1 MTDRE
6 QVSFWFDPVCPW
18 AWLTS
23 RWILEAEKV
32 RPIDIEWHVMSLAY
46 LNQDRDLPDDYREQ
60 LLQVWRPVRVI
71 TAAIERHGRS
81 YALPLYTAMGTRI
94 HLGKRTDWDAIIAEA
109 LAEVGL
115 PTELAAVAHGTDFD
129 DVLKADHHAG
139 TDQVGGDVGTPI
151 IAVAGT
157 AVFGPVVT
165 PAPKGEA
172 AGKLWDGV
180 LAVTSTPGFYEIKRT
195 RTLGPVFE

>member
-151 IAVAGT
+151 IAVAAPPSSAPSSPPPPRARPPESSGT
-157 AVFGPVVT
+157 ASLP
-165 PAPKGEA
+165 
-172 AGKLWDGV
+172 
-180 LAVTSTPGFYEIKRT
+180 
-195 RTLGPVFE
+195 

>member
-1 MTDRE
+1 M
-6 QVSFWFDPVCPW
+6 PV
-18 AWLTS
+18 A
-23 RWILEAEKV
+23 V
-32 RPIDIEWHVMSLAY
+32 RVTALRADA
-46 LNQDRDLPDDYREQ
+46 NQDRDLPDDYREQ
-60 LLQVWRPVRVI
+60 LIQVWRPVRVI

-94 HLGKRTDWDAIIAEA
+94 HLGRRNDWDAIIAEA

-115 PTELAAVAHGTDFD
+115 PAEPAAAAYGTDFD

-139 TDQVGGDVGTPI
+139 TDQVGADVGTPI

-180 LAVTSTPGFYEIKRT
+180 LAVTSTPGFYETKRT
-195 RTLGPVFE
+195 RTLGPDFE